1 MIVLFSFCDIPW
13 WLTWLL
19 PFLLGLGLGYLLWSR
34 FKDMV
39 ASLEAKINE
48 LNMKIGGLEAD
59 LETCRKNRIEAEGN
73 VSMLRGRL
81 RELELEAAKASS
93 TTHVGIAAT
102 TDHETKQSSESV
114 SFAAAG
120 SDDKWFATIGQDKL
134 QIIEGIGPKMEEV
147 LHENGVKHFSAL
159 AGMNGESLRNIL
171 SKYGD
176 KYRIIDP
183 NTWPQQA
190 SLADQRKW
198 NDLIALQKTL
208 DTGRSDTATN
218 GETDSKLEK
227 WLIKAGV
234 LRRWAQDDLKAVEG
248 IGPKIEELMHAA
260 GIKTWRALSETSVS
274 RIQEILTAA
283 GPRFALAD
291 PGTWPEQ
298 SGMAADG
305 KWDELQKYQDFL
317 NAGKVKK
324 S

>member
-48 LNMKIGGLEAD
+48 LNVKIGGLEAD

-134 QIIEGIGPKMEEV
+134 
-147 LHENGVKHFSAL
+147 
-159 AGMNGESLRNIL
+159 
-171 SKYGD
+171 
-176 KYRIIDP
+176 
-183 NTWPQQA
+183 QQA